1 MKQGYQINTVNYW
14 AKITDFVIVC
24 NYHNTNNVIN
34 YHHNSLIN
42 MIDSYTVAVFKI
54 KPKTV
59 K

>member
-1 MKQGYQINTVNYW
+1 MKQGYGVKIVNYW
-14 AKITDFVIVC
+14 GSITNFIIVC
-24 NYHNTNNVIN
+24 NYPGTNNVIN

-42 MIDSYTVAVFKI
+42 MIDTYTVAVFKI

>member
-1 MKQGYQINTVNYW
+1 MKQGYGIKTVNYW
-14 AKITDFVIVC
+14 AKITNFVIVC
-24 NYHNTNNVIN
+24 NYRNTNNIIN